1 MTFLRLRVRGARAVI
16 GRRSRRT
23 KSPTPTI
30 QNRWPSVT
38 EGGNSSAYASRR
50 PMTEPSSLN
59 VLGVRVDAIDM
70 SAALRFFDEAI
81 GANDRTYVCV
91 TGVHGVME
99 SQRDPHLRAIHN
111 RAGLVTP
118 DGMPLVWLGKL
129 QGASRMD
136 RVYGPDLLLEVCA
149 RSVEQGYRHF
159 FFGGAEG
166 VAEQLAQRLQGRFPG
181 LQVVGHYTPPFR
193 QLTQEEEADLERV
206 VAAAKPDIMWVG
218 LSTPKQERFMSR
230 MVGRLEVPVM
240 VGVGAAFDFHAGR
253 KRQAPRWMQRS
264 GLEWFFRMVTEPRR
278 LAGRYMRN
286 NPLFVALVTA
296 QLLGLRR
303 YRLEPKIVEETI

>member
-1 MTFLRLRVRGARAVI
+1 
-16 GRRSRRT
+16 
-23 KSPTPTI
+23 
-30 QNRWPSVT
+30 
-38 EGGNSSAYASRR
+38 
-50 PMTEPSSLN
+50 MTEPSSLN

-81 GANDRTYVCV
+81 GANARTYVCV

-230 MVGRLEVPVM
+230 MVGRLEVPVR

-286 NPLFVALVTA
+286 NPLFIALVTA